1 MQRLEANHFVELRTD
16 HKDNQSYD
24 SSDHQQIGK
33 QIESVFRRVV
43 KDNEGSGRWNH
54 GEGDA

>member
-1 MQRLEANHFVELRTD
+1 MQRLEANHFVELGTH

-24 SSDHQQIGK
+24 SSDHQKIGK

-43 KDNEGSGRWNH
+43 KDNEGSGR
-54 GEGDA
+54 